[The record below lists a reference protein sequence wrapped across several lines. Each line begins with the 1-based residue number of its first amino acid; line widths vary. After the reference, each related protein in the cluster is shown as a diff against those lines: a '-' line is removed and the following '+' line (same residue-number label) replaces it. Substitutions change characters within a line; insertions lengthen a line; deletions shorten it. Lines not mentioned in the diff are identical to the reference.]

1 MFFNFAIG
9 KQTHFKTYMLQQK
22 LQLKLLTKLSPQQIQ
37 TIKLLE
43 IPTLELEERI
53 RQEVEENP
61 ALEIVDDPI
70 TSNSGETQE
79 RSEEGSEGSDEL
91 DGANFEGDNYLN
103 DYKTEDDIPE
113 YALEAR
119 SKQEAKMEGFSYIS
133 SETLQEHL
141 LNQLRFRTLKKEMKE
156 VAEYVIGNVDE
167 YGYLRRSAESMVD
180 DYSFQTGKII
190 RESVV
195 EQAIDL
201 IKSFDP
207 AGVGANSL
215 EECLL
220 LQLERKASTPQIET
234 AKLIISKSFVDLSQ
248 KRYDRIVRDLGI
260 EEKEIKEAI
269 SEIIKLNPKPGNA
282 WDSSSNV
289 SNIQITPDFIVENEN
304 GELNISLNQ
313 GAIPELNINRNFAE
327 MLDEYSNNKS
337 NQTREMKEAA
347 IFVKQ
352 KLDSAKWFISA
363 VKQRHETLRSVIYAL
378 VEAQKEFFLS
388 GDETKLKPLILK
400 DIADKTGYDVSTISR
415 VSNSKYVQTEF
426 GIFPI
431 KYLFTDA
438 LQTTDGDVISTKG
451 IKTVLEECIKNEDK
465 KNPLTDDRLMEI
477 LAEKGYTIARRTVAK
492 YREQLNFPVARLRKE
507 L

>member
-1 MFFNFAIG
+1 
-9 KQTHFKTYMLQQK
+9 MLQQK

-61 ALEIVDDPI
+61 ALEIIDDPI
-70 TSNSGETQE
+70 TSSNGETQE
-79 RSEEGSEGSDEL
+79 RSEEGSEGNDDL

-141 LNQLRFRTLKKEMKE
+141 LNQLRFRTLKKELKE

-195 EQAIDL
+195 EQAVEL

-220 LQLERKASTPQIET
+220 LQLERKTSTPQIET

>member
-1 MFFNFAIG
+1 
-9 KQTHFKTYMLQQK
+9 MLQQK

-61 ALEIVDDPI
+61 ALEIIDDPI
-70 TSNSGETQE
+70 TSSNNESNEKNEE
-79 RSEEGSEGSDEL
+79 REDNDDDFDSTD
-91 DGANFEGDNYLN
+91 FERDSYIN
-103 DYKTEDDIPE
+103 DYTTEDDVPE
-113 YALEAR
+113 YALEER
-119 SKQEAKMEGFSYIS
+119 SRKEAEREGVSFLNGES
-133 SETLQEHL
+133 LQEHL
-141 LNQLRFRTLKKEMKE
+141 LNQLGFRTLKKELKE
-156 VAEYVIGNVDE
+156 VTEYVIGNIDE
-167 YGYLRRSAESMVD
+167 NGYLRRSAESMVD

-190 RESVV
+190 GESVV
-195 EQAIDL
+195 EHAIEL

-207 AGVGANSL
+207 AGVGASSL

-220 LQLERKASTPQIET
+220 LQLERKNSTPAIET
-234 AKLIISKSFVDLSQ
+234 AKLIISKSFMDLSQ
-248 KRYDRIVRDLGI
+248 KRYDRIIKDLGI
-260 EEKEIKEAI
+260 EEKDIKSAI
-269 SEIIKLNPKPGNA
+269 SEIIKLNPKPGNS
-282 WDSSSNV
+282 WDSSISGN
-289 SNIQITPDFIVENEN
+289 NTQITPDFIVENEN
-304 GELNISLNQ
+304 GELNITLNQ
-313 GAIPELNINRNFAE
+313 ESIPELSINKNFAE
-327 MLDEYSNNKS
+327 MLDEYTNNKS
-337 NQTREMKEAA
+337 NQSKEMKEAA
-347 IFVKQ
+347 VFVKQ

-363 VKQRHETLRSVIYAL
+363 VRQRHETLQSVINAL
-378 VEAQKEFFLS
+378 VEVQKEFFLS

-438 LQTTDGDVISTKG
+438 LQTNDGDMISTKG
-451 IKTVLEECIKNEDK
+451 IKTVLEECINNEDK

>member
-1 MFFNFAIG
+1 
-9 KQTHFKTYMLQQK
+9 MLQQK

-61 ALEIVDDPI
+61 ALEITEDPI
-70 TSNSGETQE
+70 TSNGNETHE
-79 RSEEGSEGSDEL
+79 KNAEGEEGDEEY
-91 DGANFEGDNYLN
+91 DRIEFENDNYIN
-103 DYKTEDDIPE
+103 DYKTEDDVPE
-113 YALEAR
+113 YALEER
-119 SKQEAKMEGFSYIS
+119 SRQEAKNEGLSLLNG
-133 SETLQEHL
+133 ETLQEHL
-141 LNQLRFRTLKKEMKE
+141 LNQLGFRTIKKELRE
-156 VAEYVIGNVDE
+156 VAEYVIGNIDGD
-167 YGYLRRSAESMVD
+167 GYLRRSAESMVD

-190 RESVV
+190 GESVV
-195 EQAIDL
+195 EHAIEL

-207 AGVGANSL
+207 SGVGANSL

-220 LQLERKASTPQIET
+220 LQLERKTSTPSIET

-248 KRYDRIVRDLGI
+248 KRYDRIIKDLGI
-260 EEKEIKEAI
+260 EEKDIKNAI
-269 SEIIKLNPKPGNA
+269 SEIVKLNPKPGSS
-282 WDSSSNV
+282 WDGSISGSNT
-289 SNIQITPDFIVENEN
+289 QITPDFIVENEN
-304 GELNISLNQ
+304 GELTITLNQ
-313 GAIPELNINRNFAE
+313 ESVPELNINKNFAN
-327 MLDEYSNNKS
+327 MLDEYTNNKS
-337 NQTREMKEAA
+337 NQTKEMKEAA

-363 VKQRHETLRSVIYAL
+363 IKQRHETLQSVINAL
-378 VEAQKEFFLS
+378 VEVQKDFFLS

-438 LQTTDGDVISTKG
+438 VQTNDGDMISTKG

>member
-1 MFFNFAIG
+1 
-9 KQTHFKTYMLQQK
+9 MLQQK

-61 ALEIVDDPI
+61 ALEIIDDPI
-70 TSNSGETQE
+70 TSNNSDSQESGE
-79 RSEEGSEGSDEL
+79 EGAGNNDEL
-91 DGANFEGDNYLN
+91 DGTNFEGDNYLN
-103 DYKTEDDIPE
+103 DYKTEDDVPE

-119 SKQEAKMEGFSYIS
+119 SQQEAKMEGFSYVS
-133 SETLQEHL
+133 NETLQEHL
-141 LNQLRFRTLKKEMKE
+141 LNQLNFRTLKKELKE
-156 VAEYVIGNVDE
+156 VAEYVIGNIDE
-167 YGYLRRSAESMVD
+167 YGYLRRTAESMVD

-195 EQAIDL
+195 EQAIEI

-248 KRYDRIVRDLGI
+248 KRYDRIVKDLGI
-260 EEKEIKEAI
+260 EEKEIKGAI

-313 GAIPELNINRNFAE
+313 GAIPELSINRNFAE
-327 MLDEYSNNKS
+327 MLDEYTNNKN
-337 NQTREMKEAA
+337 NQTKEMKEAA
-347 IFVKQ
+347 VFVKQ

-363 VKQRHETLRSVIYAL
+363 VKQRHETLQSVICAL

-438 LQTTDGDVISTKG
+438 LQTNDGDVISTKG

-492 YREQLNFPVARLRKE
+492 YREQLNYPVARLRKE

>member
-1 MFFNFAIG
+1 
-9 KQTHFKTYMLQQK
+9 MLQQK

-61 ALEIVDDPI
+61 ALEIIDDPI
-70 TSNSGETQE
+70 TSGNGEAQE
-79 RSEEGSEGSDEL
+79 RGEEGSESGDEL
-91 DGANFEGDNYLN
+91 DGANFDGDSYLN
-103 DYKTEDDIPE
+103 DYKTEDDAPE

-119 SKQEAKMEGFSYIS
+119 SNQEAKMEGFSYVS
-133 SETLQEHL
+133 NETLQEHL
-141 LNQLRFRTLKKEMKE
+141 LNQLRFRTLKKELKE

-167 YGYLRRSAESMVD
+167 YGYLRRTAESMVD

-195 EQAIDL
+195 EQAIEI

-220 LQLERKASTPQIET
+220 LQLERKVSTPQIET

-248 KRYDRIVRDLGI
+248 KRYDRIVKDLGI
-260 EEKEIKEAI
+260 EEKEIKGAI

-327 MLDEYSNNKS
+327 MLDEYTNNKN
-337 NQTREMKEAA
+337 NQTKEMKEAA
-347 IFVKQ
+347 VFVKQ

-363 VKQRHETLRSVIYAL
+363 VKQRHETLQSVICAL
-378 VEAQKEFFLS
+378 VEAQKDFFLS

-438 LQTTDGDVISTKG
+438 LQTNDGDVISTKG

>member
-1 MFFNFAIG
+1 
-9 KQTHFKTYMLQQK
+9 MLQQK

-61 ALEIVDDPI
+61 ALEITDDPI
-70 TSNSGETQE
+70 SSNGESRE
-79 RSEEGSEGSDEL
+79 KGEDGSDGDDDYDRL
-91 DGANFEGDNYLN
+91 DYEDDSYIN
-103 DYKTEDDIPE
+103 DYKTEDDVPE
-113 YALEAR
+113 YALEQR
-119 SKQEAKMEGFSYIS
+119 SRQEAKMEGLSYLNG
-133 SETLQEHL
+133 ETLQEHL
-141 LNQLRFRTLKKEMKE
+141 LNQLRFRTIKKELRE
-156 VAEYVIGNVDE
+156 VAEYVIGNIDE
-167 YGYLRRSAESMVD
+167 YGYLRRPAESMVD

-195 EQAIDL
+195 EQAINL

-220 LQLERKASTPQIET
+220 LQLKRKSPTPSIKT
-234 AKLIISKSFVDLSQ
+234 AMLIISKAFVDLSQ
-248 KRYDRIVRDLGI
+248 KRYDHIIKDLGI
-260 EEKEIKEAI
+260 SEKEIKAAI
-269 SEIIKLNPKPGNA
+269 SEIIKLNPKPGNS
-282 WDSSSNV
+282 WDNSISGN
-289 SNIQITPDFIVENEN
+289 NIQITPDFIVENDN
-304 GELNISLNQ
+304 GELIVSLNQ
-313 GAIPELNINRNFAE
+313 GPIPELNINKNFAD
-327 MLDEYSNNKS
+327 MLDEYSNNKN
-337 NQTREMKEAA
+337 NQSKEMKEAA

-352 KLDSAKWFISA
+352 KLDSAKWFISSI
-363 VKQRHETLRSVIYAL
+363 KQRQETLQSVIHAL
-378 VEAQKEFFLS
+378 VEAQKDFFLS

-415 VSNSKYVQTEF
+415 VSNSKYVQTQF

-438 LQTTDGDVISTKG
+438 LQTNDGDVISTKG
-451 IKTVLEECIKNEDK
+451 IKTILEECINNEDK

>member
-1 MFFNFAIG
+1 
-9 KQTHFKTYMLQQK
+9 MLQQK

-61 ALEIVDDPI
+61 ALEITDDPI
-70 TSNSGETQE
+70 TSNGGDTHEKEEE
-79 RSEEGSEGSDEL
+79 REGGDDEF
-91 DGANFEGDNYLN
+91 DKVDFGDDNYIN
-103 DYKTEDDIPE
+103 DYKTEDDVPE
-113 YALEAR
+113 YALEER
-119 SKQEAKMEGFSYIS
+119 SKQEARMEGLSYLNG
-133 SETLQEHL
+133 ETLQEHL
-141 LNQLRFRTLKKEMKE
+141 LDQLRLRTTRKELRE
-156 VAEYVIGNVDE
+156 VAEYVIGNIDE
-167 YGYLRRSAESMVD
+167 YGYLRRTAESMVD

-195 EQAIDL
+195 EQAINL

-220 LQLERKASTPQIET
+220 LQLERKSPTPSIKT
-234 AKLIISKSFVDLSQ
+234 AMLIISKAFVDLSQ
-248 KRYDRIVRDLGI
+248 KRYDHIIKDLGI
-260 EEKEIKEAI
+260 SEKEIKAAI
-269 SEIIKLNPKPGNA
+269 SEIIKLNPKPGNS
-282 WDSSSNV
+282 WDNSISGN
-289 SNIQITPDFIVENEN
+289 NIQITPDFIVENDN
-304 GELNISLNQ
+304 GELIVSLNQ
-313 GAIPELNINRNFAE
+313 GPIPELNINKNFAD
-327 MLDEYSNNKS
+327 MLDEYSNNKN
-337 NQTREMKEAA
+337 NQSKEMKEAA

-352 KLDSAKWFISA
+352 KLDSAKWFISSI
-363 VKQRHETLRSVIYAL
+363 KQRQETLQSVIHAL
-378 VEAQKEFFLS
+378 VEAQKDFFLS

-415 VSNSKYVQTEF
+415 VSNSKYVQTQF

-438 LQTTDGDVISTKG
+438 LQTNDGDVISTKG
-451 IKTVLEECIKNEDK
+451 IKTILEECINNEDK

-477 LAEKGYTIARRTVAK
+477 LAAKGYTIARRTVAK